1 MVKTPGVV
9 RIAAVGDIHL
19 GRAAYGPPIQTLFG
33 QVAERADVL
42 ALCGDLTDRGDPEE
56 GRQLARALASVGV
69 PVVAVLGNHDH
80 ESGKVPELSRI
91 LCDAGVQVL
100 DGGDAFEIHGVG
112 FAGVKG
118 FAGGFGRRA
127 LGPWGEE
134 IIKLFVREAVEEALK
149 LETSLS
155 KLRTDRRVVLLH
167 YSPIA
172 GTVEGEPRE
181 IYPYLGSSRLEEPL
195 IRYPVDAVFHGHAH
209 HGCLEG
215 KTVGGVKVYNV
226 SLSLLHR
233 SFPDQPPF
241 RILELRTEGVERRE
255 GGEVERRMDR
265 QGDRRAEAQPGR
277 RASEQLH
284 LSEQPRSEQHRSEQ
298 PRASDE
304 HQPDGAQRR
313 NDRASPALQ
322 AGGEDHSHREG

>member
-19 GRAAYGPPIQTLFG
+19 GRAAHGPPIQSLFS
-33 QVAERADVL
+33 QVAEHADVL

-56 GRQLARALASVGV
+56 GRQLGRALATVGV
-69 PVVAVLGNHDH
+69 PVVAVLGNHDY

-91 LCDAGVQVL
+91 LCEAGVQLL
-100 DGGDAFEIHGVG
+100 DGGDAFEVHGVG

-134 IIKLFVREAVEEALK
+134 TIKLFVREAVDEALK
-149 LETSLS
+149 LETSLG
-155 KLRTDRRVVLLH
+155 KLRTERKVVLLH

-195 IRYPVDAVFHGHAH
+195 IRYPVDVIFHGHAH
-209 HGCLEG
+209 HGALEG
-215 KTVGGVKVYNV
+215 KTVGGVTVYNV
-226 SLSLLHR
+226 SLALLQR
-233 SFPDQPPF
+233 SFPDAPPF
-241 RILELRTEGVERRE
+241 RIVELRPAQDRRE
-255 GGEVERRMDR
+255 EGQAER
-265 QGDRRAEAQPGR
+265 QTDRRVEPQPGR
-277 RASEQLH
+277 RAG
-284 LSEQPRSEQHRSEQ
+284 
-298 PRASDE
+298 DT
-304 HQPDGAQRR
+304 
-313 NDRASPALQ
+313 
-322 AGGEDHSHREG
+322 

>member
-9 RIAAVGDIHL
+9 RVAAVGDIHL
-19 GRAAYGPPIQTLFG
+19 GRVAFGPPIQTLFG
-33 QVAERADVL
+33 QVAELADVL

-69 PVVAVLGNHDH
+69 PIVAVLGNHDY

-91 LCDAGVQVL
+91 LCEAGVQVL
-100 DGGDAFEIHGVG
+100 DGGDAVEIQGIG

-134 IIKLFVREAVEEALK
+134 TIKLFVREAVDEALK

-172 GTVEGEPRE
+172 GTVEGEPKE

-209 HGCLEG
+209 HGTLEG
-215 KTVGGVKVYNV
+215 RTVGGVKVYNV
-226 SLSLLHR
+226 SLSLLQH
-233 SFPDQPPF
+233 SFPNQPPF
-241 RILELRTEGVERRE
+241 RVVELRTDRVERRE
-255 GGEVERRMDR
+255 DGEIERRHDHA
-265 QGDRRAEAQPGR
+265 GDRRAEPQLGR
-277 RASEQLH
+277 RTAD
-284 LSEQPRSEQHRSEQ
+284 QPAGEAAPHPE
-298 PRASDE
+298 
-304 HQPDGAQRR
+304 GAQRPK
-313 NDRASPALQ
+313 DLASHISVTR
-322 AGGEDHSHREG
+322 GEGPSRRSG